1 MASIGKPKIRISSND
16 LKQAVLKKNK
26 ALEEKNK
33 GLDAS
38 LKSKNKE
45 LKSLDKEYSSDSKKY
60 GKLLK
65 DIEFQEERMSK
76 INGGIYSNERLLA
89 DKLKKV
95 SMAEQEWNDYK
106 DTVLELE
113 ERERKLLDE
122 IAKLEFYK
130 SKCTESKHERAG
142 IQVKKDNA
150 LDELEVV

>member
-1 MASIGKPKIRISSND
+1 MEFGKRKPRSIPVKKSD

-95 SMAEQEWNDYK
+95 SMAEQ
-106 DTVLELE
+106 
-113 ERERKLLDE
+113 
-122 IAKLEFYK
+122 
-130 SKCTESKHERAG
+130 
-142 IQVKKDNA
+142 
-150 LDELEVV
+150 